1 MSEKIDAIGEKS
13 KREKNS
19 PTSEW
24 GQKLS
29 EEKKTTWRNYNE
41 IPFFLISRATLDL
54 NSLGKILCV
63 VVAFFGAIFSSCD

>member
-13 KREKNS
+13 KWEKNS

-29 EEKKTTWRNYNE
+29 EEKKNNMKK
-41 IPFFLISRATLDL
+41 L
-54 NSLGKILCV
+54 
-63 VVAFFGAIFSSCD
+63 